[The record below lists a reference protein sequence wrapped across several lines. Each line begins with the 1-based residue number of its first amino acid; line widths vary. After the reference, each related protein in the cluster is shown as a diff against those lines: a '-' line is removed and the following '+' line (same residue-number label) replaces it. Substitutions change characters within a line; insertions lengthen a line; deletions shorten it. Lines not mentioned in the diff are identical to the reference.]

1 MLFFLVCSGS
11 SWIPPFS
18 FQYKQ
23 NNVIQNIIHDYGTE
37 EPETEVRT
45 LKLYRHFFVPP
56 QFKEGTV
63 CLTRQKK
70 HQKTAVCKRRA
81 YCLWGIQS

>member
-1 MLFFLVCSGS
+1 MLFFLVNSGS

-45 LKLYRHFFVPP
+45 LKLYRHFFVPVSLKRGP
-56 QFKEGTV
+56 RLFD
-63 CLTRQKK
+63 RAKK
-70 HQKTAVCKRRA
+70 ASKNRR
-81 YCLWGIQS
+81 L